1 MYVDMLGN
9 VDLVALKQVYDTA
22 CQTLGLEANADDD
35 RRREEVAKAII
46 SLAKEGELDPIAIH
60 EYVVRMMKG
69 GFESSR

>member
-9 VDLVALKQVYDTA
+9 DDLVALKQVYNTA
-22 CQTLGLEANADDD
+22 CQTLGLGANADDD

-46 SLAKEGELDPIAIH
+46 SLTKEGELDPIAIH

-69 GFESSR
+69 GF